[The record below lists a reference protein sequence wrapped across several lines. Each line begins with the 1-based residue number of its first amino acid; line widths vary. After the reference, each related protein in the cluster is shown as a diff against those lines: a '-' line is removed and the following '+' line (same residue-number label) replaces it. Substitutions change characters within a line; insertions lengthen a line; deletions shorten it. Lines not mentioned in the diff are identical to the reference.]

1 MIISNTQSEQ
11 VTVAT
16 VPTYRKVHHA
26 FFAACIVLGPLLAV
40 VGFAINPTIGVTVG
54 HDAIAASVAANDGA
68 NLFHVLVG
76 VVGSMLMPFA
86 FLGMALLAMRGAP
99 WLATIGGAIGMVGWI
114 TMAVFVGQDSL
125 TYEMGQLG
133 GSAQFVALWDQFN
146 NNAVMSAYLYIF
158 IIGHLLGPIIL
169 GIALGRARIIPL
181 WAVIALV
188 LSSSLQVIAFPTH
201 IHSLLI
207 ASYSLLLLGAIPAA
221 RAMMKLEYASTA
233 NR

>member
-1 MIISNTQSEQ
+1 MIMSNTQSEQ
-11 VTVAT
+11 VTAAA
-16 VPTYRKVHHA
+16 VPAYRKVQHT

-40 VGFAINPTIGVTVG
+40 VGFAINSTLGVTVG

-68 NLFHVLVG
+68 DLFHVLVG
-76 VVGSMLMPFA
+76 VVGSVLMPFA

-114 TMAVFVGQDSL
+114 TMAVFIGQDSL

-133 GSAQFVALWDQFN
+133 SSAQFVALWDQFN

-169 GIALGRARIIPL
+169 GIR
-181 WAVIALV
+181 WAAPA
-188 LSSSLQVIAFPTH
+188 SSRSGQ
-201 IHSLLI
+201 
-207 ASYSLLLLGAIPAA
+207 
-221 RAMMKLEYASTA
+221 
-233 NR
+233 